1 MTSKEYLLNAILA
14 VAEEAEL
21 FRHTDQPVT
30 NYIRKEAGI
39 CRAVGRYLVHHYPQ
53 LPADT
58 ERSIGAL
65 ADKLYTSWDEFSGD
79 GMYPIDGYSE
89 FEESDNLWIY
99 HSGELRRSML
109 NHMIDKLRNDKC

>member
-21 FRHTDQPVT
+21 FRHTVQPVT
-30 NYIRKEAGI
+30 KYIKKELGI
-39 CRAVGRYLVHHYPQ
+39 CHAVGIYLVNHCPQ

-58 ERSIGAL
+58 GRSIRAL
-65 ADKLYTSWDEFSGD
+65 EDKLYTSWDEFSGD

-99 HSGELRRSML
+99 RSGELRRRML